1 MGHPAVATKR
11 QEKAAG
17 TKPRELQEATA
28 RLYRGGEI
36 V

>member
-11 QEKAAG
+11 QEKAADA
-17 TKPRELQEATA
+17 KPRELQEATA
-28 RLYRGGEI
+28 RLYRGKEI